1 MKKRTG
7 IIGVLIAILVLGIG
21 YAAITGVDLLVD
33 GTGKV
38 VPDSENFAVHYDT
51 ANAPT
56 VTIGTGVKD
65 TATVTATYTDGLHA
79 TINVNGFTKKGD
91 SATVVYT
98 IVNDSEDIAAT
109 LGDPEIDTTDL
120 NSEYFTVTASL
131 GTTELA
137 ADGGTTTLTVVVSA
151 IKTPIDTEQET
162 EIHIDVPADPVS

>member
-79 TINVNGFTKKGD
+79 TINVDGFTKKGD
-91 SATVVYT
+91 SATEYEPYQEYSSDT
-98 IVNDSEDIAAT
+98 IVTKGSNHTLHAIWEIA
-109 LGDPEIDTTDL
+109 
-120 NSEYFTVTASL
+120 S
-131 GTTELA
+131 
-137 ADGGTTTLTVVVSA
+137 
-151 IKTPIDTEQET
+151 
-162 EIHIDVPADPVS
+162 

>member
-7 IIGVLIAILVLGIG
+7 IIGVLIAILVLGLG

-65 TATVTATYTDGLHA
+65 TATVTATYTDGSTEELTNGEVTFTYEESQIYYVSMDQ
-79 TINVNGFTKKGD
+79 TITYDDVKEFMAYSHGPLNGI
-91 SATVVYT
+91 AEVYK
-98 IVNDSEDIAAT
+98 
-109 LGDPEIDTTDL
+109 P
-120 NSEYFTVTASL
+120 
-131 GTTELA
+131 
-137 ADGGTTTLTVVVSA
+137 
-151 IKTPIDTEQET
+151 
-162 EIHIDVPADPVS
+162 